1 MTSNFMLNN
10 RLTYRDQRLQGA
22 AFVRGLMGFYLI
34 CGVGFLAN
42 VGVASWLYGL
52 KQTWWVAG
60 ITGAVMGTIWNY
72 AMSSAIVW
80 KAK

>member
-1 MTSNFMLNN
+1 
-10 RLTYRDQRLQGA
+10 
-22 AFVRGLMGFYLI
+22 MGFYLI

-42 VGVASWLYGL
+42 VGVASWLYDL
-52 KQTWWVAG
+52 KETWWVAG